1 MKRCKSII
9 LALCAVL
16 LVVVTVIG
24 TIAYLQD
31 TASVVNTFTVGKVRL
46 KLDEA
51 VVDEDGGSIG
61 GRTETGNQYHLVPGK
76 TYIKDPTVTVLKG
89 SEESYVRMMLTINCA
104 SELDTIFAPSGA
116 VLTDIFNGYDAT
128 NWNYVGVTRGNDNT
142 ITYEFRYKET
152 VDPDGSDVTLD
163 ALFDSFTVPKN
174 LTGAQLE
181 SIASLKISVEAHA
194 IQETG
199 FANANE
205 AWAAFSK

>member
-1 MKRCKSII
+1 MKRCKPII

-31 TASVVNTFTVGKVRL
+31 TASVVNTFTVGNVRL

-51 VVDEDGGSIG
+51 VVDENGGFSG

-89 SEESYVRMMLTINCA
+89 SEESYVRMMLTLNCA
-104 SELDTIFAPSGA
+104 SELDAIFAPNGA

-142 ITYEFRYKET
+142 ITYEFRDKET
-152 VDPDGSDVTLD
+152 VDPDSSDITLD
-163 ALFDSFTVPKN
+163 ALFDSITMPKN

-181 SIASLKISVEAHA
+181 SIAALKISVEAHA

>member
-51 VVDEDGGSIG
+51 VVDENGGSIG

-199 FANANE
+199 FTNANE